1 MIAGTDDDLP
11 PTHQNRI
18 PRGARLTGNG
28 RSAGGSMSYPRMYG
42 EIDMEIQIHQLE
54 QEAYSSVLRAFKA
67 QADAIT
73 WVLLLNFFFTYLVFF
88 IRFKIMTC
96 IFFRRRKV

>member
-1 MIAGTDDDLP
+1 MIAMIAGTDDDLP

-18 PRGARLTGNG
+18 PRGGRLAGNG
-28 RSAGGSMSYPRMYG
+28 RSGVGSVPYPRMYG
-42 EIDMEIQIHQLE
+42 ETDMETQIHQLE

-73 WVLLLNFFFTYLVFF
+73 WVLSVILFTEIYL
-88 IRFKIMTC
+88 
-96 IFFRRRKV
+96 IFLKFV